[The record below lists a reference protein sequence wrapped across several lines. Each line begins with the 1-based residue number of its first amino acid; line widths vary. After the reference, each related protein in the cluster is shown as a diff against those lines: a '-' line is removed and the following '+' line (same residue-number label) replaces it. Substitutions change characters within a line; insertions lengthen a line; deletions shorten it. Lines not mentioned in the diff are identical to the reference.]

1 MRDMTILRS
10 FAIYFSTVFW
20 AVLYWG
26 IVLVP
31 LLLSLFL
38 PVRIRQKFVRI
49 LLLWFGLLTIHGAWR
64 PFFRVSFKDLSGS
77 PLTPGVVAVNHRA
90 ATDAFLVAMLHSSCA
105 QTVNGWPMRTPIIGT
120 VAYLAGY
127 LNITNWSFEKLRSR
141 AETIIKSGDVIVS
154 FPEGTRS
161 ESKEMNPFHSGI
173 FQLALELN
181 LPVHILCIA
190 GNEFMPDRKFRFR
203 CFRKVLTR
211 RIVSLSAEEVQNC
224 GTAFALK
231 KTVFR
236 MMKEELAR
244 MDEELENENRI

>member
-1 MRDMTILRS
+1 MTFLRS

-26 IVLVP
+26 FALVP
-31 LLLSLFL
+31 VVLSLFL

-49 LLLWFGLLTIHGAWR
+49 LLVWFGLLTIHVAWR
-64 PFFRVSFKDLSGS
+64 PFFRVKFKDISGS
-77 PLTPGVVAVNHRA
+77 ALTPGVVAVNHRA
-90 ATDAFLVAMLHSSCA
+90 ATDGFLVAVLHTSCA

-127 LNITNWSFEKLRSR
+127 LNITNWSFDKVRER
-141 AETIIKSGDVIVS
+141 AKTIVESGDVIVS

-161 ESKEMNPFHSGI
+161 ESKTMNPFHSGV
-173 FQLALELN
+173 FQLALDLN

-203 CFRKVLTR
+203 GFRDILTR
-211 RIVSLSAEEVQNC
+211 RIPSVSAEEVKAC

-231 KTVFR
+231 KMVFQK
-236 MMKEELAR
+236 MKDELAR
-244 MDEELENENRI
+244 MDEELENENKV